1 MLFDHCLFCKREKN
15 YLAFSTVQKLG
26 SGGKLNWRY
35 KVANVSNPPT
45 PPPSPCPATLLVFA
59 NILSYTTQENRKY
72 FVCTPPPPPSLEK

>member
-45 PPPSPCPATLLVFA
+45 PPP
-59 NILSYTTQENRKY
+59 
-72 FVCTPPPPPSLEK
+72 PPVPLPY